1 MLSEAVPL
9 ATNIS
14 AGYLAGLRSILTTDT
29 SPWTQAL
36 QDAGLSVESDPTAT
50 DLLAQLDLEASSSS
64 AGERSPPAG
73 TTEEPISPIL
83 AKRQELPF
91 RVPVELNIPGL
102 GASPVQP
109 QHILGPFPGLT
120 GIHWFELFG
129 PEEAYAIYAGGVTR
143 PVLVLTEARLPR
155 FELGLHPG
163 SSYTVE
169 ISGGTVWIL
178 ASALDPALPAERYLG
193 FTVTSGSLV
202 LKSVPAVTGRQ
213 LTLAGPL
220 EGTLEVKPATADVP
234 SAGECQ
240 AGVTIDP
247 PSKVTVVWGS
257 GGSPQLKLG
266 NGSASF
272 AGETVKFSKYQSSIA
287 AQPALD
293 AVLFEYQVSPKK
305 LDLGALS
312 NDLLTIE
319 GETSIKGGWA
329 LTLNEPSNPDLP
341 GEASGPGF
349 YLLFPQE
356 PVAAQWPGLS
366 APVTLNQATVTLS
379 EGQLTLGS
387 SHATSREAA
396 EQTLKLYALREEPS
410 APRLP
415 LELSFGPAD
424 FTFAYVC
431 DAEHGEGIYATC
443 AANLRIDRPIDLAG
457 RPLAFGK
464 ATPALFTL
472 ERREGVTSVEAIG
485 LAAALTSPSG
495 LGRRLLALRNA
506 LLAVTEPAMFLLRG
520 TLSAHSTIDA
530 GRLELVLGSEG
541 WLPTLPDPYVSN
553 LGRGVRGSLG
563 ERAVTRIAIAQC
575 AWQEPEHPVLSFH
588 GLLSAPAATPAEAPE
603 GTPRA
608 LTQGEDQVL
617 VPTQTQQGSTL
628 QGEDRLSVRALGAE
642 LLKSHASAERNEEL
656 ALQERQLVAMQALA
670 GEAIPDLG
678 EGLRLLD
685 VSTNK
690 DLLGVEIG
698 VEETQEP
705 SSFTAAALPVS
716 VSEDGTFALEG
727 MDVCTPAS
735 NLRVFTLP
743 QVQWEPVRTL
753 DVDQDL
759 AHIGFFP
766 TPLASAT
773 DGGATVFGVRSTRL
787 VAAIPDIAVDAA
799 LEEFTGGSGL
809 GMLTTLPFGIKALLT
824 LRPTESSGGRSPD
837 SISRNQPDF
846 STQALRG
853 GAQLALVAES
863 GPSTGPMSSSFE
875 GATLQ
880 LLNGVSLES
889 GAPLNISV
897 LGNPIEPTEGVQR
910 IFNDEFGPSSEHR
923 RVPVTRLDISGYG
936 ESTFSEWLHP
946 SAAYAQTAK
955 AQFEVMVG
963 RAALEVIKVASILYP
978 WGIRLTRTV
987 TIERTAG
994 AGVIR
999 RDSGWQASSPG
1010 VFNFPPGQSVAAPYL
1025 VEPGLLQG
1033 LFNVR
1038 NVRPTGG
1045 LPVEFVAKESGKQVI
1060 LTPKYFD
1067 ADAHIDGLEGSDALP
1082 ALGLLGFLQVEPVG
1096 ERLGEG
1102 DLAALIEQQGPIGGP
1117 VDGTVQVGRSG
1128 FRLRATR
1135 IEVGSSTDPGS
1146 SRPELVGVLRGAPIF
1161 HQDGA
1166 WSSIRRPGPGNSHGE
1181 GEAVGVDGVRGVP
1194 VVREGKLVG
1203 ESATEV
1209 DVGAPG
1215 EYRFADPVDLHEPES
1230 PQFEYGFMQI
1240 SPAHAFLF
1248 PRPHIDEGV
1257 AELSTRSVPYVAD
1270 VYARMTAKGAFPPAA
1285 NAVQLPSN
1293 ALLLDPGGAFRL
1305 RDAVDITA
1313 PRPPLILASNGS
1325 DVVQIDYSEA
1335 RLQTNLETDS
1345 WSLDFTDMKLWSDL
1359 LGIKK
1364 FAGWSSD
1371 LQAGTSRK
1379 PLIENINTLMAS
1391 ELQSALSFLQAFS
1404 SPPTLAPVDLSAT
1417 NGVSETQLSVII
1429 SVFFEPIPK
1438 KLKIALGVKGQ
1449 LGWEHA
1455 PAGVP
1460 TPEMPTAPTETISGA
1475 VLLWAQIEGKIPI
1488 TGVFFLLLGAQLQV
1502 GAKFLISEKAEVP
1515 EGTSSEAVTVPHK
1528 PSLVF
1533 DLEVKAFVGVGMSA
1547 GIVEGSLSIGVAI
1560 VIEAAV
1566 VKVGPLVLLQAEVD
1580 LEIIKVEVS
1589 GEFKGLFFEESSST
1603 MCEWGGT
1610 VEINVSI
1617 CFIGI
1622 HFGLELAEISKV

>member
-1 MLSEAVPL
+1 L
-9 ATNIS
+9 
-14 AGYLAGLRSILTTDT
+14 
-29 SPWTQAL
+29 
-36 QDAGLSVESDPTAT
+36 
-50 DLLAQLDLEASSSS
+50 
-64 AGERSPPAG
+64 
-73 TTEEPISPIL
+73 
-83 AKRQELPF
+83 
-91 RVPVELNIPGL
+91 
-102 GASPVQP
+102 
-109 QHILGPFPGLT
+109 
-120 GIHWFELFG
+120 HWFELFG
-129 PEEAYAIYAGGVTR
+129 PTEAYTVYASGASS
-143 PVLVLTEARLPR
+143 PALVLTEARLPR
-155 FELGLHPG
+155 LELGLHPG
-163 SSYTVE
+163 GSYTIE
-169 ISGGTVWIL
+169 ISGGTVWML
-178 ASALDPALPAERYLG
+178 ATSLDPTLPAESYLG
-193 FTVTSGSLV
+193 FTVASGSLV
-202 LKSVPAVTGRQ
+202 LTNAPALTGQR

-220 EGTLEVKPATADVP
+220 EGTLEVEPAAAEAPP
-234 SAGECQ
+234 SGASECQ
-240 AGVTIDP
+240 ASVTIDP
-247 PSKVTVVWGS
+247 PSKVAVLWGS
-257 GGSPQLKLG
+257 GQPPQVKLG

-272 AGETVKFSKYQSSIA
+272 AGETVKFTKYQSTIA
-287 AQPALD
+287 AQPALE

-305 LDLGALS
+305 LDFGSLS
-312 NDLLTIE
+312 NDLLTLE

-329 LTLNEPSNPDLP
+329 LTLYVPSNPELP
-341 GEASGPGF
+341 GEATGPGF

-356 PVAAQWPGLS
+356 SITARWPGLS
-366 APVTLNQATVTLS
+366 DPVALAQATVTLG

-387 SHATSREAA
+387 SHATTKETA
-396 EQTLKLYALREEPS
+396 QDTLQLYALKD
-410 APRLP
+410 APGASRLP
-415 LELSFGPAD
+415 LELSFGPED
-424 FTFAYVC
+424 FSVAYIC
-431 DAEHGEGIYATC
+431 DAEHGEALYATC
-443 AANLRIDRPIDLAG
+443 AADLRIDRPIDLAG

-464 ATPALFTL
+464 ASPALFGL
-472 ERREGVTSVEAIG
+472 QRREGVVSVEAIG
-485 LAAALTSPSG
+485 LASALKSPGG

-520 TLSAHSTIDA
+520 ELSAQNTVDA
-530 GRLELVLGSEG
+530 GRLDLLLGSEG
-541 WLPTLPDPYVSN
+541 WLPILPDPYVSN
-553 LGRGVRGSLG
+553 IGRGVRGSLG
-563 ERAVTRIAIAQC
+563 ERALTRITIAQC
-575 AWQEPEHPVLSFH
+575 VWQEPEYPVLSFH
-588 GLLSAPAATPAEAPE
+588 GILPAPATSPAEAPE
-603 GTPRA
+603 GAPRA
-608 LTQGEDQVL
+608 LPQGEDQVV

-628 QGEDRLSVRALGAE
+628 QGQERLTARLTGAE
-642 LLKSHASAERNEEL
+642 APAVSVSEQRNSEL
-656 ALQERQLVAMQALA
+656 ALQERQLSAIQALA
-670 GEAIPDLG
+670 RETIPDLG

-698 VEETQEP
+698 AEVADKP
-705 SSFTAAALPVS
+705 SPTAAALQVS
-716 VSEDGTFALEG
+716 ASGAATFALEG
-727 MDVCTPAS
+727 MEVCTPAS

-753 DVDQDL
+753 DIDQDL

-787 VAAIPDIAVDAA
+787 VPAIPDIAVDAA
-799 LEEFTGGSGL
+799 LEEFTGGRSL

-824 LRPTESSGGRSPD
+824 LRPKESAGGRPPD

-863 GPSTGPMSSSFE
+863 GPSLGPMSSSFE

-955 AQFEVMVG
+955 AQFEVLVG

-1010 VFNFPPGQSVAAPYL
+1010 VFNFPPGESVGAPYL

-1038 NVRPTGG
+1038 NIRPTGG
-1045 LPVEFVAKESGKQVI
+1045 LPVEFIAKESGKQVV

-1067 ADAHIDGLEGSDALP
+1067 ADAHIDGLEGSEALP

-1117 VDGTVQVGRSG
+1117 VDGTVQIGRSG

-1135 IEVGSSTDPGS
+1135 IEVGSSTDPES

-1215 EYRFADPVDLHEPES
+1215 EYRFADPADLHEPES

-1248 PRPHIDEGV
+1248 PRPHIKEGI

-1270 VYARMTAKGAFPPAA
+1270 VYARMTAKGAFPLAA
-1285 NAVQLPSN
+1285 NAVQLPEN
-1293 ALLLDPGGAFRL
+1293 ALLVDPSGAFRL

-1335 RLQTNLETDS
+1335 RLQTNLEAGR

-1371 LQAGTSRK
+1371 LQAGTDRK

-1391 ELQSALSFLQAFS
+1391 ELQSALSFLQALS

-1460 TPEMPTAPTETISGA
+1460 TPEMPTAPTETVSGA

-1580 LEIIKVEVS
+1580 LKIIKIEVS
-1589 GEFKGLFFEESSST
+1589 GEFKGLFFEESSNT

-1622 HFGLELAEISKV
+1622 HFGLELSEISKV